1 MQSAHLGLGTDGYW
15 MMELHELPATQLLA
29 LFASREL
36 SPLEYYDHLLA
47 HIERWEPSIGALYAF
62 NPQRVRAQAR
72 ASSERWSKG
81 APRGW
86 LDGVPVTLKEL
97 IATQGDCIPQGSR
110 ASSLIAATADA
121 PPAARMRESGA
132 IILGKTTVPDFG
144 MLSSGLSSFH
154 GITRNPWDIRCNPG
168 GSSSG
173 AAAAAA
179 AGYGPLHVGTDI
191 GGSVRL
197 PAGWCGLV
205 GFKPTLG
212 RIPIDPYYTGRC
224 AGPMTR
230 TVDDCA
236 LMMGYLA
243 QPDAR
248 DATSLAA
255 QALDW
260 NLQAPSMQGLKIGL
274 MLDPGCGF
282 QPDNEVCEAV
292 RQAARLF
299 EANGAHVEL
308 IGPVMDRRLLDGLD
322 DFWRARQLSQL
333 QALSTEQRAKVLPY
347 IEDWAAP
354 AAKMSAVQ
362 AVEGFNQTFEIRRR
376 CAAVFEDLDL
386 VLSPTNQV
394 SSFPAEWPSP
404 GNDPRQPFEHI
415 VFTVPWNMGEQPA
428 LSINC
433 GFTSEGMPIGLQM
446 IAPRFSDQW
455 LLKCAK
461 AYENWRGPIKHWPSA
476 PPR

>member
-1 MQSAHLGLGTDGYW
+1 MSDLQDLSA
-15 MMELHELPATQLLA
+15 AQLLA
-29 LFASREL
+29 MYASRTL

-47 HIERWEPSIGALYAF
+47 HIERWEPSIAALYAF
-62 NPQRVRAQAR
+62 DPQRVLEQAR
-72 ASSERWSKG
+72 ASSERWSNG
-81 APRGW
+81 APNGA

-97 IATQGDCIPQGSR
+97 IATAGDCIPQGS
-110 ASSLIAATADA
+110 AATALVAATADA
-121 PPAARMRESGA
+121 PPAARLREAGA

-154 GITRNPWDIRCNPG
+154 GITRNPWDLEQNPG
-168 GSSSG
+168 GSSAG

-205 GFKPTLG
+205 GFKPSLG

-236 LMMGYLA
+236 LMMRYLA
-243 QPDAR
+243 QADSR
-248 DATSLAA
+248 DATSLPP

-260 NLQAPSMQGLKIGL
+260 SLATPSFKGLKIGL
-274 MLDPGCGF
+274 MLDPGCGL
-282 QPDNEVCEAV
+282 QPEAQVCDAV
-292 RQAARLF
+292 RNAAQLF
-299 EANGAHVEL
+299 AEQGAEVRL
-308 IGPVMDRRLLDGLD
+308 IGPLMDRQLLDGLD

-333 QALSTEQRAKVLPY
+333 QTLSAAQRERVLPY

-354 AAKMSAVQ
+354 AATMSAVQ

-376 CAAVFEDLDL
+376 CARLFGDLDL

-394 SSFPAEWPSP
+394 SSFPAHWPSP
-404 GNDPRQPFEHI
+404 SNDPRQPFEHI
-415 VFTVPWNMGEQPA
+415 VFTLPWNMGEQPA

-433 GFTSEGMPIGLQM
+433 GFTDQGMPIGLQM
-446 IAPRFSDQW
+446 IAPRFADQW
-455 LLKCAK
+455 LLQCAK
-461 AYENWRGPIKHWPSA
+461 AYEDWRGPIKHWPTA
-476 PPR
+476 PSR

>member
-1 MQSAHLGLGTDGYW
+1 MTD
-15 MMELHELPATQLLA
+15 LHDLPVTQLLA

-36 SPLEYYDHLLA
+36 SPLEYYDHMLA

-62 NPQRVRAQAR
+62 DPQRVRDQAR

-81 APRGW
+81 MPQGM
-86 LDGVPVTLKEL
+86 LDGIPVTLKEL
-97 IATQGDCIPQGSR
+97 IATRGDCIPQGC
-110 ASSLIAATADA
+110 AATTLVPATQDA
-121 PPAARMRESGA
+121 PPAARLREAGA

-154 GITRNPWDIRCNPG
+154 GITRNPWNTDCNPG
-168 GSSSG
+168 GSSAG

-197 PAGWCGLV
+197 PAAWCGLV

-212 RIPIDPYYTGRC
+212 LIPIDPYYTGRC

-236 LMMGYLA
+236 LMMRYLA

-248 DATSLAA
+248 DATSLPA
-255 QALDW
+255 QRRCWSLES
-260 NLQAPSMQGLKIGL
+260 PSMQGLRIGL

-282 QPDNEVCEAV
+282 QPSAEVCEAV
-292 RQAARLF
+292 RDAARLF
-299 EANGAHVEL
+299 EVRGAQVRL
-308 IGPVMDRRLLDGLD
+308 IAPVINREILDGLD
-322 DFWRARQLSQL
+322 DFWRARQWSQL
-333 QALSTEQRAKVLPY
+333 LTLSKAQVGDVLPY
-347 IEDWAAP
+347 LYDWAAP
-354 AAKMSAVQ
+354 AAQMSAVQ

-376 CAAVFEDLDL
+376 CARLFRDVDL

-394 SSFPAEWPSP
+394 SSFPADWPSP
-404 GNDPRQPFEHI
+404 SNDPRQPFEHI
-415 VFTVPWNMGEQPA
+415 VFTLPWNMGEQPA

-433 GFTSEGMPIGLQM
+433 GFTTEGMPIGLQM
-446 IAPRFSDQW
+446 IAPRFADQW
-455 LLKCAK
+455 LLQCAK
-461 AYENWRGPIKHWPSA
+461 AYENWRGPIEHWPSA
-476 PPR
+476 PAH

>member
-1 MQSAHLGLGTDGYW
+1 MSDLQDLSA
-15 MMELHELPATQLLA
+15 AQLLA
-29 LFASREL
+29 MYASRTL

-47 HIERWEPSIGALYAF
+47 HIERWEPSIAALYAF
-62 NPQRVRAQAR
+62 DPQRVLEQAR

-81 APRGW
+81 APNGA

-97 IATQGDCIPQGSR
+97 IATAGDCIPLGS
-110 ASSLIAATADA
+110 AATALVAATADA
-121 PPAARMRESGA
+121 PPAARLREAGA

-154 GITRNPWDIRCNPG
+154 GITRNPWDLEQNPG
-168 GSSSG
+168 GSSAG

-205 GFKPTLG
+205 GFKPSLG

-236 LMMGYLA
+236 LMMRYLA
-243 QPDAR
+243 QADSR
-248 DATSLAA
+248 DATSLPP

-260 NLQAPSMQGLKIGL
+260 SLATPSFKGLKIGL

-282 QPDNEVCEAV
+282 QPEAQVCDAV
-292 RQAARLF
+292 RNAAQLF
-299 EANGAHVEL
+299 AEHGAEVRL
-308 IGPVMDRRLLDGLD
+308 IGPLMDRQLLDGLD

-333 QALSTEQRAKVLPY
+333 QTLSAAQRERVLPY

-354 AAKMSAVQ
+354 AATMNAVQ

-376 CAAVFEDLDL
+376 CARLFGDLDL

-394 SSFPAEWPSP
+394 SSFPAHWPSP
-404 GNDPRQPFEHI
+404 SNDPRQPFEHI
-415 VFTVPWNMGEQPA
+415 VFTLPWNMGEQPA

-433 GFTSEGMPIGLQM
+433 GFTDQGMPIGLQM
-446 IAPRFSDQW
+446 IAPRFADQW
-455 LLKCAK
+455 LLQCAK
-461 AYENWRGPIKHWPSA
+461 AYEDWRGPIKHWPTA
-476 PPR
+476 PSR